1 MKKLFT
7 LLTLLTL
14 AITTAWAGE
23 KTVVFKPGEQMGASY
38 VIEDGIKIQMYGMNN
53 PSYYEQA
60 PGGTGG
66 ANSFTVVTYN
76 HLIKSIEFTCIG
88 SGTNEYGPGL
98 ITSFTNQTYS
108 TGNNVGTYTYSGHE
122 GKWSNGLTQSI
133 TFYVATGRIVRF
145 GEIKV
150 TYYKENGDI
159 YDLVTDNS
167 ELVNGGKY
175 VLVSKYYSKAM
186 SSLGTLNE
194 NGDVTAY
201 DKQAED
207 VEWLNS
213 EQTKVRVNDN
223 TQVIT
228 LQNVGSQ
235 QGSVVPAQYTIVD
248 GALYLRNTSNR
259 ILNTAN
265 SYTFYTSVTGNT
277 NSNALISSST
287 TQNDNS
293 YFIRYSNADQKFT
306 FLTYAST
313 YTRVYLYKQAQ
324 NYNVNF
330 VATPTGSGN
339 VNYTNGVVEIEGHN
353 TSQQYETVK
362 FALSPNSGYR
372 VKENGVTVV
381 DANNNTIEVTEDNG
395 VYTFTMPASDV
406 TINAEFE
413 VWQPHTISTVCAPTS
428 GGYFDNFACNGNS
441 TDISQGA
448 QYYRGDEITFKVKTN
463 WGYRIVDVKMSYV
476 DANNETVEQILTPT
490 QQEGDGNTYTVA
502 MPDYNMTIT
511 ATFRVAEYD
520 LYLLG
525 THNGNSD
532 WHSYG
537 PKFNYDADTQ
547 TYWIDVYYKGVKTDY
562 GQGTSDDGDKYGFF
576 SITKEVKGNA
586 TNGDDWSISGRYG
599 SSNGNNYKILG
610 DYGGTTITATGGLT
624 GGENTFMI
632 PAGVYRIE
640 VTKDVNDNPSQVKVT
655 RTDVSLSL
663 NPAGGTEAAPTTVS
677 CGTTVGMYSDIQ
689 EQVHDIASAYATDY
703 PQYIASGWSEANMSL
718 SYSIVE
724 TTAPSTTTQSGNPLY
739 NAPTFT
745 LVDYDVVED
754 EPITVKVDADAW
766 IGWIHAVAEGYYKVQ
781 NTPLHWIEHP
791 DKGVKNEDYIVSD
804 RLIGVYAM
812 NNILWAKDVD
822 YDSNVAS
829 TRPDGTRDYMAGYA
843 DYMASDERGEMQS
856 IRTEWE
862 QKNWVQLDFTD
873 VQGDYTADYYV
884 KKYLAAGTVKGKYV
898 DDQNYKIRLTSL
910 PTALNQDDQGGILTA
925 YQPNYYCPVNFMASQ
940 SENTFPGV
948 DEGFTDRTYYFL
960 NPKIQEYAI
969 IMAAMWDKTQHCFV
983 VSAKDEG
990 TESNMANLDG
1000 AFSVAWDY
1008 NNWNAPGDPEVFAP
1022 DQTDNLD
1029 AAQVQPYMFHAIIQ
1043 KPVSNVNA
1051 TPARL
1056 APKDGQ
1062 TPASNYLVYPLDLAV
1077 TANHIVTAVQTVG
1090 GAKAVQSVTYCDLAG
1105 RMSSKPF
1112 AGINIVVTRY
1122 TDGTVKTSKLVF

>member
-1 MKKLFT
+1 MKKLLT

-53 PSYYEQA
+53 PNYYEQA

-66 ANSFTVVTYN
+66 ANTFTVVTYN
-76 HLIKSIEFTCIG
+76 HLIKSIEFTCVG
-88 SGTNEYGPGL
+88 SGTNDYGPGL
-98 ITSFTNQTYS
+98 ITSFTNQTYR
-108 TGNNVGTYTYSGHE
+108 TGNNVGTYTYSGHD

-133 TFYVATGRIVRF
+133 TFNVETGRIVRF

-150 TYYKENGDI
+150 TYFKDNGDI

-167 ELVNGGKY
+167 QLVSGGKY
-175 VLVSKYYSKAM
+175 VLVSKYYNKAM
-186 SSLGTLNE
+186 SSVGTLYDGE
-194 NGDVTAY
+194 VTAY

-207 VEWLNS
+207 VEWLNTDKS
-213 EQTKVRVNDN
+213 KVKVNDY

-228 LQNVGSQ
+228 LQRVESQ
-235 QGSVVPAQYTIVD
+235 TGSVVPAAYSIVD
-248 GALYLRNTSNR
+248 GTLYLRNTSNA
-259 ILNTAN
+259 IVNTDDP
-265 SYTFYTSVTGNT
+265 YTFYTSVTGNT
-277 NSNALISSST
+277 NSNALISSTTSQGGST
-287 TQNDNS
+287 
-293 YFIRYSNADQKFT
+293 YYIRYSNADQKFT

-339 VNYTNGVVEIEGHN
+339 VNYTNGVVEIEGQN

-362 FALSPNSGYR
+362 FTLTPNSGYR
-372 VKENGVTVV
+372 AKENGVMVV

-395 VYTFTMPASDV
+395 VYTFTMPASNV

-413 VWQPHTISTVCAPTS
+413 VWQPHNISTICEPS
-428 GGYFDNFACNGNS
+428 NGGYFDNFACNGSS

-448 QYYRGDEITFKVKTN
+448 QYYRDDEITFKVKTN

-476 DANNETVEQILTPT
+476 DANNETGEQTLTPT

-599 SSNGNNYKILG
+599 SSDGNNYKILG
-610 DYGGTTITATGGLT
+610 DYGSTTTKATGGLT
-624 GGENTFMI
+624 GGENAFMI

-640 VTKDVNDNPSQVKVT
+640 VTKDNNDNPSQVTVT
-655 RTDVSLSL
+655 RTAVSLSL

-689 EQVHDIASAYATDY
+689 ERVHDIASAYATDY

-724 TTAPSTTTQSGNPLY
+724 TTDLSTPTQSGTPLY
-739 NAPTFT
+739 TAPTFN
-745 LVDYDVVED
+745 LVDYNVVED
-754 EPITVKVDADAW
+754 QPITVKVNGDAW
-766 IGWIHAVAEGYYKVQ
+766 IGWIHAATEGYYKVQ
-781 NTPLHWIEHP
+781 NTPLHWIERP
-791 DKGVKNEDYIVSD
+791 DKGVKDEDYIVSD

-812 NNILWAKDVD
+812 GNILWAKDVD
-822 YDSNVAS
+822 YDSNVANS
-829 TRPDGTRDYMAGYA
+829 MPEGARDYMAGFA
-843 DYMASDERGEMQS
+843 DYMGSVERGEMQS

-884 KKYLAAGTVKGKYV
+884 KKYLAAGTVRGKYV

-910 PTALNQDDQGGILTA
+910 PTASNQDNQGGILTT

-940 SENTFPGV
+940 SVSSFPGE

-969 IMAAMWDKTQHCFV
+969 IVAAMWDKTQHCFV

-1077 TANHIVTAVQTVG
+1077 TASHIVTAVQTVG